1 MQATP
6 TATVVPTSTP
16 VPPFDPSSVI
26 SSLGTADFWTALW
39 VTILAGAIGGV
50 VFELLAL
57 HGNIELPHKPSDD
70 EFPEKLPHAVSRHV
84 FDLGI
89 VSRIIVGGVAAVA
102 ALLVLSP
109 RTGFGLVATALI
121 AGSAGT
127 SILRSL
133 QDRITAALAVGEV
146 NQARENGAKA
156 EAVIDQVRARLEEAQ
171 ASASAPSGAE
181 SIGAARGV
189 PALDDIQS
197 LLGEAKGLAR
207 SISKR

>member
-1 MQATP
+1 
-6 TATVVPTSTP
+6 
-16 VPPFDPSSVI
+16 
-26 SSLGTADFWTALW
+26 
-39 VTILAGAIGGV
+39 V

-70 EFPEKLPHAVSRHV
+70 EFSEKLPYAVSRNV

-89 VSRIIVGGVAAVA
+89 VARIIVGAVAAVA

-127 SILRSL
+127 SVLRSL
-133 QDRITAALAVGEV
+133 QDRITAALALGEV
-146 NQARENGAKA
+146 SQARENGAKA
-156 EAVIDQVRARLEEAQ
+156 EEVIDQVKAKLEAAQ
-171 ASASAPSGAE
+171 ASARASFSAE
-181 SIGAARGV
+181 SAAAARGL
-189 PALDDIQS
+189 PALDEIQS

>member
-1 MQATP
+1 
-6 TATVVPTSTP
+6 
-16 VPPFDPSSVI
+16 D
-26 SSLGTADFWTALW
+26 
-39 VTILAGAIGGV
+39 
-50 VFELLAL
+50 E
-57 HGNIELPHKPSDD
+57 

-89 VSRIIVGGVAAVA
+89 VSRIIVGAVAAVA

-156 EAVIDQVRARLEEAQ
+156 EEVIDQVRARLEEAQ
-171 ASASAPSGAE
+171 ARASASLSAE
-181 SIGAARGV
+181 SSAAARGV